1 MDKKISEKV
10 VERLT
15 FYHCILI
22 EYIEKNI
29 ESISSPQIA
38 SRLNIDD
45 SLVRKDFKMLN
56 NIGRCRVGY
65 SVQELKDS
73 IEKTLGFA
81 KPKEAFIVG
90 AGHVGLA
97 LARYDNFKNYG
108 LEMLALFDND
118 PTKVGMKIEEKQIY
132 HISKLPE
139 LAEQLNV
146 EIAVLTVPKPQ
157 AQKVADFLVESNIK
171 YIWNFSP
178 VILKV
183 PPHVKVWNE
192 NLIASFLQFAC
203 KNID

>member
-1 MDKKISEKV
+1 
-10 VERLT
+10 
-15 FYHCILI
+15 
-22 EYIEKNI
+22 
-29 ESISSPQIA
+29 
-38 SRLNIDD
+38 
-45 SLVRKDFKMLN
+45 MLN